1 MSVVSDSSSVVS
13 DSSTVV
19 SDPGAPAR
27 FSPWRWLL
35 LLLGA
40 GVVAAGC
47 WFGYGWLV
55 SPAAEPTN
63 APNCYWADQ
72 PYVPQN
78 KTMPLIGAPDR
89 NGVPNNRRRMGP
101 SEIEKVFAAEMAC
114 KPGACTADASNA
126 YQSAFFGYFEPRL
139 QHIRQL
145 DMLYGDNGLRLAR
158 TIYAEVV
165 DQQIEKGYR
174 ERYQAKAFRI
184 NDSKQ
189 NRDAM
194 AILIFKGAAALRS
207 CRKSDP

>member
-1 MSVVSDSSSVVS
+1 MSVVSDSGPSV
-13 DSSTVV
+13 
-19 SDPGAPAR
+19 G
-27 FSPWRWLL
+27 FSPRRGLL
-35 LLLGA
+35 LFLGA

-47 WFGYGWLV
+47 WFGYGWLANF
-55 SPAAEPTN
+55 AAEPTS

-72 PYVPQN
+72 AYVPQN
-78 KTMPLIGAPDR
+78 KTMPLIGALDR

-101 SEIEKVFAAEMAC
+101 SEVEKVFAAEMAC
-114 KPGACTADASNA
+114 RPGACTADAFNT

-165 DQQIEKGYR
+165 DQQIEKGFR
-174 ERYQAKAFRI
+174 ERYQAQAFRI
-184 NDSKQ
+184 SDSRQ

-194 AILIFKGAAALRS
+194 AILIFKGGSALRS
-207 CRKSDP
+207 CRKSDL

>member
-1 MSVVSDSSSVVS
+1 MSVVSDSVS
-13 DSSTVV
+13 AAV
-19 SDPGAPAR
+19 
-27 FSPWRWLL
+27 FSPLRGLL
-35 LLLGA
+35 LFLGA

-47 WFGYGWLV
+47 WFGYGSLKNR
-55 SPAAEPTN
+55 ATEPTT
-63 APNCYWADQ
+63 APNCYGPEEA
-72 PYVPQN
+72 YVPQN
-78 KTMPLIGAPDR
+78 QTMPLAGAPDR

-101 SEIEKVFAAEMAC
+101 SEVEKVFAAEMAC
-114 KPGACTADASNA
+114 KPGACTADTFNA
-126 YQSAFFGYFEPRL
+126 YRSAFFGYIEPRL

-194 AILIFKGAAALRS
+194 AILIFKGSSALRS

>member
-1 MSVVSDSSSVVS
+1 MSSTVSDSGSS
-13 DSSTVV
+13 
-19 SDPGAPAR
+19 AR
-27 FSPWRWLL
+27 LWPRRGLL
-35 LLLGA
+35 LFVGA

-47 WFGYGWLV
+47 WFGYGWLANF
-55 SPAAEPTN
+55 AAEPTS

-72 PYVPQN
+72 AYVPQN

-101 SEIEKVFAAEMAC
+101 SEAEKVFAAEMAC
-114 KPGACTADASNA
+114 RPGACTADAFNA

-165 DQQIEKGYR
+165 DQQIEKGFR
-174 ERYQAKAFRI
+174 ERYQAQAFRI
-184 NDSKQ
+184 SDSRQ

-194 AILIFKGAAALRS
+194 AILIFKGGSALRS
-207 CRKSDP
+207 CRKSDL